1 MLDGFLN
8 RKKENRVGHQSMLS
22 AYLDGELTARQR
34 AKLENELNR
43 NSALKAELDDLR
55 RTVQMVRSLP
65 TLAVPR
71 SFTLDPAVYGRV
83 KPRRLYLYPIMRAAT
98 VAAMLVFVFLFAGDL
113 FLGSGAMA
121 PTQDVEMMAVE
132 TTRVVEKELAIPEAA
147 EMEQM
152 GDEAVEEPAA
162 ELLGEAPT
170 GEDSAEERQLT
181 APAEEVVE
189 KVVEMEE
196 EVVLEAESALAP
208 TAEMPAAEVG
218 EGDAAYPPPLAE
230 PADGGVSAG
239 GALPTA
245 TAMSSILPTPSPSE
259 TTPPPA
265 VEEAAEPLPT
275 RENTP
280 EPAETVWEPEPA
292 RHEDKGIDWLMI
304 GKLGVGVLALGLLVV
319 TALARR
325 FNW

>member
-8 RKKENRVGHQSMLS
+8 RKKENKVGHQSMLS
-22 AYLDGELTARQR
+22 AYLDGELTARER
-34 AKLENELNR
+34 AKLEKELAR
-43 NSALKAELDDLR
+43 NSALRTELDELR

-65 TLAVPR
+65 PLAVPR

-98 VAAMLVFVFLFAGDL
+98 VLAMLVFAFLFAGSL
-113 FLGSGAMA
+113 FLGGTAMA
-121 PTQDVEMMAVE
+121 PDQEVEMMAVDV
-132 TTRVVEKELAIPEAA
+132 THVVEKELAIPEAA
-147 EMEQM
+147 EMEQV

-170 GEDSAEERQLT
+170 GEDSVEERQLG
-181 APAEEVVE
+181 APAEEVAE
-189 KVVEMEE
+189 KVVEVGE

-208 TAEMPAAEVG
+208 TAEMPAA
-218 EGDAAYPPPLAE
+218 AYPPPLAE
-230 PADGGVSAG
+230 PAEGGVSAG

-245 TAMSSILPTPSPSE
+245 TAMPSILSTPSPTE
-259 TTPPPA
+259 TMPPPA
-265 VEEAAEPLPT
+265 VEEAAELLPT

-280 EPAETVWEPEPA
+280 EPTETVWEPEPA

-304 GKLGVGVLALGLLVV
+304 GKLGVGVLALGMLVV
-319 TALARR
+319 TWLARR